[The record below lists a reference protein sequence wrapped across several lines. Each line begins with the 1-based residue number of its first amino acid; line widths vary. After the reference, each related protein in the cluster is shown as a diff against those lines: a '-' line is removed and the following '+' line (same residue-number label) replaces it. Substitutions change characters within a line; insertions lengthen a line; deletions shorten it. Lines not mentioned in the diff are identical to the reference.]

1 MTNSPSR
8 YVAEVTIITNHVP
21 RDILYVWDLTIP
33 ELIELDL
40 IRSEEDLTE
49 KRKLSSFFQELCD
62 NTDSY
67 VRFKG
72 WIYPLHEFTGW
83 SIGSWISPRPNW
95 AIDWDGYLSDSF
107 FSGIVIKYL
116 PTSHDRYGEAVICGT
131 YYS

>member
-1 MTNSPSR
+1 MTNSPSK
-8 YVAEVTIITNHVP
+8 YAVEVTIKTNHVP

-49 KRKLSSFFQELCD
+49 KRKEELCD
-62 NTDSY
+62 KTENY
-67 VRFKG
+67 VRFKS
-72 WIYPLHEFTGW
+72 WIYPLHEFTSWG
-83 SIGSWISPRPNW
+83 IGPWISPRPNW

-116 PTSHDRYGEAVICGT
+116 PASHDRYDEAVICGT
-131 YYS
+131 YYT